1 MYYLEFEERLATSI
15 LIFAEAIVLFVIIR
29 IDWYYKTEWLK
40 KQEDKT
46 VKVPKQV
53 SLLLIF
59 VSFLVSLLGNY
70 LIYVL
75 YYASNESNYMN
86 YILFIN
92 SIGIVVI
99 MAIVLPIL
107 KPKKMK

>member
-1 MYYLEFEERLATSI
+1 MYYLEFEERLAISI
-15 LIFAEAIVLFVIIR
+15 LTITEVIALFVIIW
-29 IDWYYKTEWLK
+29 IDFYYKIKWLK

-46 VKVPKQV
+46 VKVPNQV
-53 SLLLIF
+53 SFLLIF

-70 LIYVL
+70 LMYIL
-75 YYASNESNYMN
+75 YYAHHESNYMN

-99 MAIVLPIL
+99 MAITLPSL
-107 KPKKMK
+107 KPKK